1 MDVLGFFK
9 NEFLRIVG
17 ACTLLKMGYDNLGV
31 GRYYSFYLLK
41 QIPKIKNEIDKK
53 KKN

>member
-17 ACTLLKMGYDNLGV
+17 ACTLLKLGYDNLGL
-31 GRYYSFYLLK
+31 GRYYSFFVKTYTSQLK
-41 QIPKIKNEIDKK
+41 MR
-53 KKN
+53 